1 MNDLL
6 DVAKLEAG
14 KMATHYAEVDLIRLV
29 RRAAGH
35 FDGLAAERGI
45 ALVVQAPECVPA
57 ELDPEKLE
65 RMFLNLLSNAF
76 KFAPSGGTVRC
87 FVAADS
93 ERATVHV
100 LDSGPGVRPELREA
114 IFATPSS
121 SRCAAPW
128 TFPAHIRATCTGSR
142 CATPGPAFP
151 PTSTRT
157 SSSHSSS
164 SSRCIKS
171 TRRASGSGSRW

>member
-1 MNDLL
+1 
-6 DVAKLEAG
+6 
-14 KMATHYAEVDLIRLV
+14 MATHYAEVDLIRLV

-45 ALVVQAPECVPA
+45 ALVVEAPECVPA

-114 IFATPSS
+114 IFERFRQGEEGAGRRFGGTGLGLSIVKHLAEGMGAVVTVESHPG
-121 SRCAAPW
+121 RGT
-128 TFPAHIRATCTGSR
+128 TFTVRLP
-142 CATPGPAFP
+142 PGQE
-151 PTSTRT
+151 
-157 SSSHSSS
+157 
-164 SSRCIKS
+164 
-171 TRRASGSGSRW
+171 RRPG